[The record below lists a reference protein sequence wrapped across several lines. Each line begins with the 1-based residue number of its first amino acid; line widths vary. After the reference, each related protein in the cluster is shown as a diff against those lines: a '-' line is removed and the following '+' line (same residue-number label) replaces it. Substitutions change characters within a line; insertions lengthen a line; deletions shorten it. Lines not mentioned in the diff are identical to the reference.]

1 MDFAHS
7 QESCVPA
14 AFSHLLFAIDSTPDS
29 FKGAV
34 IARAVDAIERLL
46 SDIDSSVRGEQTCR
60 RLPVQADVSC
70 ASLRKEIERCNETER
85 IAVHSCIASACA
97 LLRVTHLLMNR
108 PDEGG
113 SPQEFEDWKRLI
125 ELTKEAG
132 REAYRAALL
141 MVDPPKKSAWAE
153 HGT

>member
-29 FKGAV
+29 FKSAV
-34 IARAVDAIERLL
+34 IDRAVDAIERLL
-46 SDIDSSVRGEQTCR
+46 VDIGSSAKGSHTSTG
-60 RLPVQADVSC
+60 LPDASEVSC
-70 ASLRKEIERCNETER
+70 ASLREEIEQRDESER

-97 LLRVTHLLMNR
+97 LLRITHLLMNR
-108 PDEGG
+108 PDEDG
-113 SPQEFEDWKRLI
+113 SLQEFQDWKRLS

-141 MVDPPKKSAWAE
+141 MVDPPKKSQRVE
-153 HGT
+153 HGK